1 MERKKL
7 LIADD
12 SEMNRAIL
20 ANMLEQDYEIME
32 VSDGKEALA
41 ALQIYRKDLSALLLD
56 VVMPGMDGFQVLE
69 EMKQRQW
76 LEDVPTVMISAET
89 SSSYIDQA
97 FELGAADYI
106 NRPFSATVVR
116 RRIINTILLHTRRQE
131 MMDILTS
138 RVYRQEKSS
147 EVMLSILNFAVEY
160 RNGEG
165 GSHMSGVEYLTGLL
179 LRRLLAVTE
188 QYSLAPEDVN
198 LICNE
203 EKCIPREWISAD
215 GCDITEALAAYIR
228 PLIQGNAV
236 PPMKDGLP
244 DFLYLK
250 D

>member
-147 EVMLSILNFAVEY
+147 EVMLSILNFAI
-160 RNGEG
+160 
-165 GSHMSGVEYLTGLL
+165 L
-179 LRRLLAVTE
+179 
-188 QYSLAPEDVN
+188 
-198 LICNE
+198 CC
-203 EKCIPREWISAD
+203 KCISSSTVWYKYVST
-215 GCDITEALAAYIR
+215 GCHIKIIIGKIWKVNDSFKIR
-228 PLIQGNAV
+228 RRKIW
-236 PPMKDGLP
+236 KR
-244 DFLYLK
+244 
-250 D
+250 

>member
-188 QYSLAPEDVN
+188 QYSLAP
-198 LICNE
+198 
-203 EKCIPREWISAD
+203 
-215 GCDITEALAAYIR
+215 
-228 PLIQGNAV
+228 
-236 PPMKDGLP
+236 
-244 DFLYLK
+244 
-250 D
+250 

>member
-20 ANMLEQDYEIME
+20 ANMLEQDFEIME

-131 MMDILTS
+131 MMDIL
-138 RVYRQEKSS
+138 
-147 EVMLSILNFAVEY
+147 
-160 RNGEG
+160 EG
-165 GSHMSGVEYLTGLL
+165 GPDMLDALDEELFSELVERIVVESNNRICFQLINGMG
-179 LRRLLAVTE
+179 ATE
-188 QYSLAPEDVN
+188 SIER
-198 LICNE
+198 I
-203 EKCIPREWISAD
+203 KR
-215 GCDITEALAAYIR
+215 
-228 PLIQGNAV
+228 
-236 PPMKDGLP
+236 
-244 DFLYLK
+244 
-250 D
+250 